1 MTLLLYIPV
10 ALEISYAYK
19 FTLLTRHPVSQ
30 FSSEYIDDFSGRGRV
45 VIQVAGIDALHVSI

>member
-10 ALEISYAYK
+10 ALKISYVYK
-19 FTLLTRHPVSQ
+19 FTLLTGHLVSQ
-30 FSSEYIDDFSGRGRV
+30 FSSEYIDDFLGRGGV